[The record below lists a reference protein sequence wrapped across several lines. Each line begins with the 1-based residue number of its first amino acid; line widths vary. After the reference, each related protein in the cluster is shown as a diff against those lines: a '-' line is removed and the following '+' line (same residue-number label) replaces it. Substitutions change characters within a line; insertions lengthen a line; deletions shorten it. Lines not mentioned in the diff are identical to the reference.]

1 MLQELS
7 VYNYKAF
14 VESTVPIR
22 PITILLGANSVGKSS
37 IIQLLLGL
45 SQTAEEDT
53 HSYKSALK
61 IYGGSVNFGSIENIF
76 HGKKTNLPLGI
87 DITINDKETL
97 SFLQEIISDINKEIE
112 YCLNVV
118 PLLGLQKMRDSKI
131 HNKKKFIDVLSKIK
145 NILDTAQARPFR
157 ERLKYFTYC
166 ETGVSMHDML
176 NFSQTDW
183 GLLYDFAHNLST
195 IEDENFTFSFGIEY
209 KDKTTLRLSKIELI
223 NIGKKIISINKVN
236 DCWEVISDYIEIP
249 KKSSNEIASCISET
263 STLFNCVSQYYANR
277 DEIHTLI
284 GKIMVEI
291 LHRFMKSLSSNFLES
306 NLNYVGPL
314 RAHPKRYYM
323 LDKAKVSMS
332 IDTLDGDEIA
342 EVLKEN
348 ASLKQN
354 VNNWLNNFG
363 FSVSV
368 ENFKEVIHHLK
379 VNQNGL
385 SLDITDVGFGIS
397 QVLPIIIQGFLSKSK
412 TLTIIEQP
420 EIHLHPKMQADL
432 ADLFIDIVKKG
443 KSRKLMIE
451 THSEYLLKRL
461 RRRISEGT
469 LSANDVSICLFHPQ
483 TEDSDAYIEHLN
495 IGEKGYF
502 RWPEEFYD
510 GDLEQDLL
518 VYLKNQ

>member
-1 MLQELS
+1 MLEQIK

-14 VESTVPIR
+14 VESIVPIR

-61 IYGGSVNFGSIENIF
+61 IYGSSVNFGSIENIF
-76 HGKKTNLPLGI
+76 HGKKTNLQLGI
-87 DITINDKETL
+87 DITIRDKEAL
-97 SFLQEIISDINKEIE
+97 LFLQETMSDYLKEIE

-118 PLLGLQKMRDSKI
+118 PLLGLEKLRHYKI
-131 HNKKKFIDVLSKIK
+131 NNKADFIEVLSGIK
-145 NILDTAQARPFR
+145 NVFDAAKARPFK
-157 ERLKYFTYC
+157 ERLKYISYSDTV
-166 ETGVSMHDML
+166 VSIHDML
-176 NFSQTDW
+176 NFSPKDW
-183 GLLYDFAHNLST
+183 EVLYDFAQMLSN
-195 IEDENFTFSFGIEY
+195 IDDENYTFSFGIEY
-209 KDKTTLRLSKIELI
+209 KDKTTLRLSKIALI
-223 NIGKKIISINKVN
+223 ISGKIIISINKVN
-236 DCWEVISDYIEIP
+236 DIWKVSSDYIDIPENSSYEI
-249 KKSSNEIASCISET
+249 SSSISET
-263 STLFNCVSQYYANR
+263 STLFNCVNRHYANSSER
-277 DEIHTLI
+277 YTLI
-284 GKIMVEI
+284 GKNMVEI
-291 LHRFMKSLSSNFLES
+291 LSRFMKSLSSNFLES
-306 NLNYVGPL
+306 SLNYVGPL

-348 ASLKQN
+348 ANLKQN
-354 VNNWLNNFG
+354 VNSWLNNFG

-385 SLDITDVGFGIS
+385 NLDITDVGFGIS

-420 EIHLHPKMQADL
+420 EIHLHPKMQAEL
-432 ADLFIDIVKKG
+432 ADLFIDIVNKG
-443 KSRKLMIE
+443 KNRKLMIE

-461 RRRISEGT
+461 RRRISEGV

-483 TEDSDAYIEHLN
+483 TRDKEAYIEHLN

-510 GDLEQDLL
+510 GELEQDLL

>member
-61 IYGGSVNFGSIENIF
+61 IYGSSVNFGSIENIF
-76 HGKKTNLPLGI
+76 HGKKTNLTLGI
-87 DITINDKETL
+87 DITINDNGGM
-97 SFLQEIISDINKEIE
+97 SFLQEIITDLKKEIE

-118 PLLGLQKMRDSKI
+118 PLLGLQRMRDSKI
-131 HNKKKFIDVLSKIK
+131 NNKAEILDVLTKIK
-145 NILDTAQARPFR
+145 NVFEAEQARPFR
-157 ERLKYFTYC
+157 ERLRYISYC
-166 ETGVSMHDML
+166 ETSVSINDML
-176 NFSQTDW
+176 NFSQKEW
-183 GLLYDFAHNLST
+183 EILYDFAQNLST
-195 IEDENFTFSFGIEY
+195 IKDENFTFSFGIKY
-209 KDKTTLRLSKIELI
+209 RDKTTLVLSKIELI
-223 NIGKKIISINKVN
+223 NSGRKIVSINKVN
-236 DCWEVISDYIEIP
+236 DRWVVISDYTDIP
-249 KKSSNEIASCISET
+249 KDSSIEIASCLNET
-263 STLFNCVSQYYANR
+263 NTLFNCVNQYSNR
-277 DEIHTLI
+277 TNPHTLI
-284 GKIMVEI
+284 GKIIIEI
-291 LHRFMKSLSSNFLES
+291 LRKFMISLASNFSES
-306 NLNYVGPL
+306 KLNYVGPL

-332 IDTLDGDEIA
+332 IDTLDGDAIA

-348 ASLKQN
+348 AHLKLN
-354 VNNWLNNFG
+354 VNNWLKNFG
-363 FSVSV
+363 FTVNV

-385 SLDITDVGFGIS
+385 NLDITDVGFGIS
-397 QVLPIIIQGFLSKSK
+397 QVLPIIIQGFLSKSN

-432 ADLFIDIVKKG
+432 ADLFIDIVNKG
-443 KSRKLMIE
+443 KNRKLMIE

-461 RRRISEGT
+461 RRRISEGII
-469 LSANDVSICLFHPQ
+469 SANDVSICLFHPQ
-483 TEDSDAYIEHLN
+483 TEGMEAHIENLI

-502 RWPEEFYD
+502 QWPEEFYD
-510 GDLEQDLL
+510 GELEQDLL

>member
-76 HGKKTNLPLGI
+76 HGKKTSLPLGI
-87 DITINDKETL
+87 DITINDNGGM
-97 SFLQEIISDINKEIE
+97 SFLQEKITDLKKEIE

-131 HNKKKFIDVLSKIK
+131 SNKSEFLDVLTKIK
-145 NILDTAQARPFR
+145 NVFDADQARPFR
-157 ERLKYFTYC
+157 ERLKYISYC
-166 ETGVSMHDML
+166 ETSVSINDML
-176 NFSQTDW
+176 NFSKKEW
-183 GLLYDFAHNLST
+183 GVLYDFAQNLSN
-195 IEDENFTFSFGIEY
+195 IKDENFTFSFSIEY

-223 NIGKKIISINKVN
+223 NKGKKIITINKVN
-236 DCWEVISDYIEIP
+236 DRWNMFSDYTDIPKDSYYEIVSYISDT
-249 KKSSNEIASCISET
+249 N
-263 STLFNCVSQYYANR
+263 TLFNCVSPYYTKR
-277 DEIHTLI
+277 EITHTLI
-284 GKIMVEI
+284 GKIMMEI
-291 LHRFMKSLSSNFLES
+291 LSRFMRSLASNFSES
-306 NLNYVGPL
+306 SLNYVGPL

-354 VNNWLNNFG
+354 VNNWLDNFG
-363 FSVSV
+363 FTVNV

-385 SLDITDVGFGIS
+385 NLDITDVGFGIS

-432 ADLFIDIVKKG
+432 ADLFIDIVNKG
-443 KSRKLMIE
+443 KNRKLMIE

-461 RRRISEGT
+461 RRRISEGKI
-469 LSANDVSICLFHPQ
+469 SANDVSICLFHPQ
-483 TEDSDAYIEHLN
+483 TDGRDAYIEHLN
-495 IGEKGYF
+495 IGKKGYF

-510 GDLEQDLL
+510 GELEQDLL